1 VSGLTE
7 LNNESIPVKIHLKTN
22 ITIGDDSDSFELVS
36 FGRYYEKGDAFFLKY
51 DEVQEEGTT
60 HTIVKVTDEQALI
73 LRSGAVKMRMLF
85 NEEEEM
91 SGSYESELGTLL
103 LTTKTKKLSHTKNL
117 AKTEGDFNLSYELIM
132 QGSSVGD
139 YEMSI
144 NFKEE
149 E

>member
-1 VSGLTE
+1 MTDFNS
-7 LNNESIPVKIHLKTN
+7 ESTPVKIHLKTT
-22 ITIGDDSDSFELVS
+22 ITVGEESDAFELVS
-36 FGRYYEKGDAFFLKY
+36 FGRYYEKGDAFFIKY
-51 DEVQEEGTT
+51 DEVQEEGTI
-60 HTIVKVTDEQALI
+60 HTIVKVTDTQALI
-73 LRSGAVKMRMLF
+73 LRSGAVKMRMVF

-91 SGSYESELGTLL
+91 NGSYESELGTLL

-117 AKTEGDFNLSYELIM
+117 SKTEGDFNLSYELIM
-132 QGSSVGD
+132 QGSPVGD

>member
-1 VSGLTE
+1 MTDFNS
-7 LNNESIPVKIHLKTN
+7 ESTPVKIHLKTT
-22 ITIGDDSDSFELVS
+22 ITVGEESDAFELVS

-60 HTIVKVTDEQALI
+60 HTIVKVTDTQALI
-73 LRSGAVKMRMLF
+73 LRSGAVKMRMVF

-91 SGSYESELGTLL
+91 NGSYESELGTLL

-117 AKTEGDFNLSYELIM
+117 SRTEGDFNLSYELIM
-132 QGSSVGD
+132 QGSPVGD

>member
-1 VSGLTE
+1 MTDFNS
-7 LNNESIPVKIHLKTN
+7 ESKPVKIHLKTT
-22 ITIGDDSDSFELVS
+22 ITVGEESDAFELVS

-51 DEVQEEGTT
+51 DEVQEEGTI
-60 HTIVKVTDEQALI
+60 HTIVKVTDTQALI
-73 LRSGAVKMRMLF
+73 LRSGAVKMRMVF

-91 SGSYESELGTLL
+91 NGSYESELGTLL

-117 AKTEGDFNLSYELIM
+117 SKTEGDFNLSYELIM
-132 QGSSVGD
+132 QGSPVGD

>member
-1 VSGLTE
+1 VSGLTDI
-7 LNNESIPVKIHLKTN
+7 NSESTPVKIHLKTT
-22 ITIGDDSDSFELVS
+22 ITVGDESDAFELVS

-51 DEVQEEGTT
+51 DEVQEEGTI
-60 HTIVKVTDEQALI
+60 HTIVKVIDTQALI
-73 LRSGAVKMRMLF
+73 LRSGAVKMRMVF

-91 SGSYESELGTLL
+91 NGSYESELGTLL

-117 AKTEGDFNLSYELIM
+117 SKTEGDFNLSYELIM
-132 QGSSVGD
+132 QGSPVGD

>member
-1 VSGLTE
+1 MSGLTE
-7 LNNESIPVKIHLKTN
+7 LNNESTPVKIHLKTN
-22 ITIGDDSDSFELVS
+22 ITIGDESDSFELVS

-117 AKTEGDFNLSYELIM
+117 SKTEGDFNLSYELIM

>member
-7 LNNESIPVKIHLKTN
+7 LNNESTPVKIHLKTN
-22 ITIGDDSDSFELVS
+22 ITIGDESDAFELVS

-117 AKTEGDFNLSYELIM
+117 NKTEGDFNLSYELMM